1 MTSVKS
7 ERRQQKSHKS
17 VRRTASKAGF
27 GVTIGVG
34 IALMFGVASGQ
45 VQASAISVGGSSN
58 CAGADAWV
66 ATWVVSAT
74 GDSPTDTWRLDAP
87 AGYSEF
93 RSVAETIV
101 VEQVQPL
108 DQAVASLDVIATF
121 ADSGSSVTA
130 TATME
135 RPTACAAAPAPVIT
149 SVPAVPAL
157 TGSTDVTGALASA
170 DAMGPRATVS
180 SASMAAGPASAEHA
194 GTERHPDVDR
204 ASRNRIDERSARGTR
219 IRIPGCRRN
228 APPAG
233 PWSGIALT

>member
-1 MTSVKS
+1 MKS
-7 ERRQQKSHKS
+7 GRRHQKSHKS
-17 VRRTASKAGF
+17 VRRTASRAGF
-27 GVTIGVG
+27 GATVAVA
-34 IALMFGVASGQ
+34 IALMFGMASGQ

-108 DQAVASLDVIATF
+108 DQAVASLDVIAIF
-121 ADSGSSVTA
+121 AESGSSVTA

-157 TGSTDVTGALASA
+157 TGSTDVTGVLASA
-170 DAMGPRATVS
+170 DAMGPRAAVS
-180 SASMAAGPASAEHA
+180 NASMAAGPAPASAQAPSATPTSTELPETGSTSGVLVALAFGFLAA
-194 GTERHPDVDR
+194 GGMLLRLGRGP
-204 ASRNRIDERSARGTR
+204 AS
-219 IRIPGCRRN
+219 
-228 APPAG
+228 
-233 PWSGIALT
+233 L